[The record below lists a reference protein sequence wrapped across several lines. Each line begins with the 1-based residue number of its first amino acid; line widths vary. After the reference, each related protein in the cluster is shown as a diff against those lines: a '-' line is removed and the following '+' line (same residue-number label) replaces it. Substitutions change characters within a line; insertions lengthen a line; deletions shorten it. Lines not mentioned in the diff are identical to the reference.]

1 MTIVRRAYGAESFAV
16 GDRQVRVIC
25 STADV
30 DRAGDM
36 VVQTGIDLAAYR
48 ANPVVLWNHDPEQP
62 IARAIEIGVVDG
74 RLQALVQFPP
84 EGVSAKAD
92 EVYGLV
98 KAGVVN
104 ATSVGFMPMDSE
116 PMDKSQPYKGQRF
129 LRSELM
135 EFSFV
140 SVPANRG
147 ATVVARR
154 APKPDNVARVVK
166 GLREVGW
173 LADLLQQ
180 ISYLEEWVEYEAAM
194 EGDGSPI
201 PDQLAAVMNALG
213 QILIDMTVE
222 EVTELLGSEAAETD
236 DPMEYDDMGD
246 DEFDPVT
253 KAGRRISAANAN
265 KITEAIAHAKQAAKA
280 ARKAYMTCSALLDDA
295 GSESSDAATM
305 SVDIR
310 RRRLLCAQLKG

>member
-36 VVQTGIDLAAYR
+36 VVQSGIDLAAYR
-48 ANPVVLWNHDPEQP
+48 QNPVVLWNHDPEQP

-116 PMDKSQPYKGQRF
+116 PMDKGQPYKGQRF
-129 LRSELM
+129 LKSELM

-154 APKPDNVARVVK
+154 MPADGVARVIK

-173 LADLLQQ
+173 FADLLQQ
-180 ISYLEEWVEYEAAM
+180 IAALEECVEYEAAM

-201 PDQLAAVMNALG
+201 PDQLAAVMNTLG

-222 EVTELLGSEAAETD
+222 EVAELLGGEAAETD

-246 DEFDPVT
+246 DEFAPVT
-253 KAGRRISAANAN
+253 RAGARISAASAA
-265 KITEAIAHAKQAAKA
+265 KVAEAIAHAKQAAKA
-280 ARKAYMTCSALLDDA
+280 ARKAYMTCSALLDA
-295 GSESSDAATM
+295 GSESSGAETM
-305 SVDIR
+305 SLDIR
-310 RRRLLCAQLKG
+310 KRRLICAQLKG

>member
-1 MTIVRRAYGAESFAV
+1 
-16 GDRQVRVIC
+16 
-25 STADV
+25 
-30 DRAGDM
+30 
-36 VVQTGIDLAAYR
+36 
-48 ANPVVLWNHDPEQP
+48 VLWNHDPQQP

-116 PMDKSQPYKGQRF
+116 PMDKGQPYKGQRF
-129 LRSELM
+129 IKSELM

-154 APKPDNVARVVK
+154 APEPDGVARVVK

-173 LADLLQQ
+173 FADLLQQ
-180 ISYLEEWVEYEAAM
+180 IAALEECVEYEAGM

-222 EVTELLGSEAAETD
+222 EVAELLRSEAAETD

-246 DEFDPVT
+246 DEFAPVT
-253 KAGRRISAANAN
+253 RAGARISAASAA
-265 KITEAIAHAKQAAKA
+265 KVAEAIAHAKQAARA
-280 ARKAYMTCSALLDDA
+280 ARKAYMTCSALLDA
-295 GSESSDAATM
+295 GSESSDAETM
-305 SVDIR
+305 SLDIR
-310 RRRLLCAQLKG
+310 RRRLICAQLRG

>member
-36 VVQTGIDLAAYR
+36 VVQAGIELSAYR

-104 ATSVGFMPMDSE
+104 ATSVGFMPMDAE
-116 PMDKSQPYKGQRF
+116 PMDKGQPYKGQRF

-154 APKPDNVARVVK
+154 APAPDGVARVVK

-173 LADLLQQ
+173 FADLLQQ
-180 ISYLEEWVEYEAAM
+180 IAALEECVEYEAGM

-236 DPMEYDDMGD
+236 DGMEYDDMGD

-253 KAGRRISAANAN
+253 KAGARISAASAA
-265 KITEAIAHAKQAAKA
+265 KVAEAIAHAKQAAKA
-280 ARKAYMTCSALLDDA
+280 ARKAYMTCSALLDA

-310 RRRLLCAQLKG
+310 RRRLLCAQLKS

>member
-36 VVQTGIDLAAYR
+36 VVQTGIDLSAYR

-84 EGVSAKAD
+84 QGVSAKAD

-116 PMDKSQPYKGQRF
+116 PMDKGQPYKGQRF

-154 APKPDNVARVVK
+154 APAPDGVARVVK

-173 LADLLQQ
+173 LADLLQHLA
-180 ISYLEEWVEYEAAM
+180 YLEEWVEYEA
-194 EGDGSPI
+194 ETEQDGSPI
-201 PDQLAAVMNALG
+201 PDRMAAVINALG

-222 EVTELLGSEAAETD
+222 EVTELLGSEAAEAD
-236 DPMEYDDMGD
+236 DADLGDD

-253 KAGRRISAANAN
+253 KAGARISAASAD

-280 ARKAYMTCSALLDDA
+280 ARKAYMTCSALLDA